1 MPIPI
6 RRIVLELP
14 PVSHREVLR
23 YARAGGQPEERL
35 LQEVRRLSEETAPLL
50 TGRVCYGETEVS
62 LAPPRVECG
71 DALSMESRDLC
82 RNLRGCVRVVLFAAT
97 IGLELDR
104 CIAREGRLSP
114 LRGLLLQALGAERIE
129 ALCDAFCQ
137 RMEEEMALRGLHS
150 RPRFSPGYGDLPLET
165 QRPLL
170 ALLDA
175 SRKIGVALNQSL
187 LMSPSKS
194 VTALQGFGPTPF
206 CPHPGEAS
214 ASRGCDGCSRRETC
228 LYRRTP

>member
-1 MPIPI
+1 MPLPI
-6 RRIVLELP
+6 RRIHLELP
-14 PVSHREVLR
+14 PVSFREVMR
-23 YARAGGQPEERL
+23 YARAGAQPEERL
-35 LQEVRRLSEETAPLL
+35 LQEAERLAQETAPLL
-50 TGRVCYGETEVS
+50 TGRVCYGETEVT

-71 DALSMESRDLC
+71 ECLAMESRDLC
-82 RNLRGCVRVVLFAAT
+82 RNLQGCVRVVLFAAT

-129 ALCDAFCQ
+129 ALCDAFCH
-137 RMEEEMALRGLHS
+137 RMAAEMASRGLYP

-170 ALLDA
+170 ELLDA
-175 SRKIGVALNQSL
+175 SRQIGVGLNQSL

-194 VTALQGFGPTPF
+194 VTAFQGYHPEPF
-206 CPHPGEAS
+206 CPRSGEEAS
-214 ASRGCDGCSRRETC
+214 PGCDGCSRRETC
-228 LYRRTP
+228 PYRRPS